1 MTDDPRLQAMLA
13 AHEQLLAALLREIAR
28 NDVDIADRLAADL
41 GDLADRARG
50 DLAGSRRSDRGGDE
64 AMRRFV
70 ELLEGYVQALRAP
83 DG

>member
-13 AHEQLLAALLREIAR
+13 AHEQLLLALLREIAR

>member
-41 GDLADRARG
+41 GDLADRARD
-50 DLAGSRRSDRGGDE
+50 DLAAGGGGTGGGDE